1 MQKQAEASC
10 DDGNAS
16 GDVSLSWWSLIPMST
31 IRVETTVIHAA

>member
-10 DDGNAS
+10 DGNAS

-31 IRVETTVIHAA
+31 IPVETTVIHAA